1 MNKDMGNR
9 EGEPSTPYPSEAY
22 AWSVVAILIFA
33 YTISFVDRQIM
44 SLLIQPIKADLQI
57 NDTMIGLLHGLAFAV
72 FYTIFGI
79 PIGRMADSKSR
90 KWIIIVGIS
99 IWSAMTAACGLA
111 KTFTQLLFAR
121 IGVGV
126 GEASLSPSAYSMLS
140 DYFPKEKRGRALS
153 FYGTGVFLGAGL
165 AFLLGGKVVAYTMSA
180 ESFVIPLLGELRP
193 WQMAFVLV
201 ALPGIPAVLLMGLV
215 KEPLRRGLLKS
226 GDNQRAQVP
235 LKQVFDFVAS
245 RWRIYIPHFIG
256 FSMLTLIHYS
266 VFVWGPEHFR
276 RTYEWSIA
284 DGAYMMG
291 MTVIVFATL
300 GIVFGG
306 WVADRLIIKGSKDAH
321 MRIAMYAALG
331 LIPVGIAMPLMPT
344 AGGGVAVL
352 CLLHFLCAMP
362 FGAGT
367 AALQLIAP
375 NQMRAQISAIYLFSI
390 NIIGLGIGPM
400 LTGAI
405 TDYVFAAEDQL
416 RYSLATVFG
425 VTAPLGALIIWSG
438 LKGFAKCVE
447 ESEKFSNE

>member
-1 MNKDMGNR
+1 MSEITDYT
-9 EGEPSTPYPSEAY
+9 EGAPLTPYPSAVY

-44 SLLIQPIKADLQI
+44 ALLIQPIKADLQI
-57 NDTMIGLLHGLAFAV
+57 NDTLIGLLHGLAFAV
-72 FYTIFGI
+72 FYTVFGI

-99 IWSAMTAACGLA
+99 VWSAMTAACGLA
-111 KTFTQLLFAR
+111 KSFGQLLLAR

-153 FYGTGVFLGAGL
+153 FYGTGIFLGAGL

-180 ESFVIPLLGELRP
+180 ESIVLPLLGELRA
-193 WQMAFVLV
+193 WQMTFVVV
-201 ALPGIPAVLLMGLV
+201 ASLGIPAVLLMGLV
-215 KEPLRRGLLKS
+215 NEPLRRGLLMSEGSKK
-226 GDNQRAQVP
+226 AQVP
-235 LKQVFDFVAS
+235 LRQVFTFVAR
-245 RWRIYIPHFIG
+245 RWRIYVPHFVG
-256 FSMLTLIHYS
+256 FSFLTLIHYS

-276 RTYEWSIA
+276 RTYDWSIA
-284 DGAYMMG
+284 DAAYMMG
-291 MTVIVFATL
+291 ITVMVFSTL

-306 WVADRLIIKGSKDAH
+306 WVADRMIVKGSKDAH

-331 LIPVGIAMPLMPT
+331 LIPVGIAMPLMPAA
-344 AGGGVAVL
+344 AGGVVIL
-352 CLLHFLCAMP
+352 CVLHFLCAMP

-375 NQMRAQISAIYLFSI
+375 NQMRAQISAIYLFAI
-390 NIIGLGIGPM
+390 NIIGLGIGP
-400 LTGAI
+400 LITGAI
-405 TDYVFAAEDQL
+405 TDYVFGGEDQL

-447 ESEKFSNE
+447 EAEYFINE

>member
-1 MNKDMGNR
+1 MSEVASFTKG
-9 EGEPSTPYPSEAY
+9 PASTPYPREAY

-33 YTISFVDRQIM
+33 YTIYFVDRQIM

-57 NDTMIGLLHGLAFAV
+57 NDTLIGLLHGLAFAV
-72 FYTIFGI
+72 FYTVFGI
-79 PIGRMADSKSR
+79 PFGRLVDSKSR
-90 KWIIIVGIS
+90 KWIFIVGMS

-111 KTFTQLLFAR
+111 NTFTQLLLAH

-153 FYGTGVFLGAGL
+153 VFTALVSSWAGL
-165 AFLLGGKVVAYTMSA
+165 AFLFGGTVVAYTMSA
-180 ESFVIPLLGELRP
+180 ESFVLPLVGELRP

-215 KEPLRRGLLKS
+215 KEPVRRGLLKS
-226 GDNQRAQVP
+226 GDDQRANVP
-235 LKQVFDFVAS
+235 LKPVFEFVAR
-245 RWRIYIPHFIG
+245 RWRIYVPHFVG
-256 FSMLTLIHYS
+256 FSTLALIHYS

-276 RTYEWSIA
+276 RTYDWSIV

-291 MTVIVFATL
+291 ITVMVFATL

-306 WVADRLIIKGSKDAH
+306 SVADRLFIRGSKDAH
-321 MRIAMYAALG
+321 MRIAMYAAIG

-344 AGGGVAVL
+344 AAGGVTVL
-352 CLLHFLCAMP
+352 CILHFICAVP
-362 FGAGT
+362 FGAET

-375 NQMRAQISAIYLFSI
+375 NQMRAQISAIYLFAI
-390 NIIGLGIGPM
+390 NIIGLGVGPM

-447 ESEKFSNE
+447 EAETYSNE